1 MRHNDELHGITEL
14 IFALQESARLRRS
27 FERHGTEHII
37 GEMMKISVNILETP
51 QELGMARCVEGCYKK
66 QFVVSRGSS
75 VGSNLDI
82 LIDFHSR
89 AEFVCTVNDPVSNHS
104 DLGGILDES

>member
-1 MRHNDELHGITEL
+1 MRHTDELHGITEL
-14 IFALQESARLRRS
+14 NFALQESARLQRS
-27 FERHGTEHII
+27 FERHGIEQII
-37 GEMMKISVNILETP
+37 GERIESNVDILQTP
-51 QELGMARCVEGCYKK
+51 QDVRMARRVAGCHRK

-89 AEFVCTVNDPVSNHS
+89 AEFVCAVHDPVSNHS